1 MGTLSQARTL
11 GGVGSILMILFVVPS
26 LGWIL
31 SLVGFVLV
39 MVAIKNVSD
48 AVGDR
53 SIVNNMIL
61 SVVLAFVGLVV
72 GVVLVLATVL
82 RYVGL
87 GSLTSGS
94 FAPSTLPAGDF
105 VSMIVGLL
113 GGLAVIWVLLVVSAY
128 FTRRSYDSIA
138 SGLGVGMFRTT
149 ALVYLIGAALT
160 IVLVGFI
167 LIFIALILNIV
178 AFFSLPDAPP
188 SMVPVQP
195 APIQP
200 SPVQP

>member
-26 LGWIL
+26 LGWVL

-94 FAPSTLPAGDF
+94 FAPSTMPAGDL

-178 AFFSLPDAPP
+178 SFFSLPDAPP